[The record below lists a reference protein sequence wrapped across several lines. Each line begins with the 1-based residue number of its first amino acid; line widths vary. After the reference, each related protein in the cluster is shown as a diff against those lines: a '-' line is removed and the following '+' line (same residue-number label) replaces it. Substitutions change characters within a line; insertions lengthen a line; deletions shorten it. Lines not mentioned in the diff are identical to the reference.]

1 MKLKDAVIIAVT
13 ILVILGLFIYINP
26 ESYIPQILSFNKF
39 YLSIIV
45 ILFLIDLSLRVIRWW
60 FMLLSQEHHLPFKAL
75 VYPSLA
81 SSFLN
86 LVLPGRA
93 GELVRLYA
101 LRDEYDVRYSVGL
114 SVIIVE
120 QVINMMG
127 LIIVASLSLGLIMFT
142 GIKLENTFLNT
153 LIPYAFLGSLVM
165 IIAVILLFIIDPNN
179 FIPLFFFLPEKIKS
193 KVIRLVHTFRFGLET
208 IKKKFYIFWVA
219 LFSSITIWFIEGVI
233 IWIITMSLWNRPEF
247 EFQVA
252 LFASALGNL
261 NFLFPILPGAALQY
275 DAFLAIILSLS
286 SYYPGSGAFSVA
298 FTDRAIKTI
307 TLGILGSISLLKLG
321 GDTMNVLRRRTDDAQ
336 KIEKAK
342 EQFAD

>member
-1 MKLKDAVIIAVT
+1 
-13 ILVILGLFIYINP
+13 
-26 ESYIPQILSFNKF
+26 
-39 YLSIIV
+39 
-45 ILFLIDLSLRVIRWW
+45 
-60 FMLLSQEHHLPFKAL
+60 
-75 VYPSLA
+75 
-81 SSFLN
+81 
-86 LVLPGRA
+86 
-93 GELVRLYA
+93 
-101 LRDEYDVRYSVGL
+101 
-114 SVIIVE
+114 
-120 QVINMMG
+120 
-127 LIIVASLSLGLIMFT
+127 
-142 GIKLENTFLNT
+142 
-153 LIPYAFLGSLVM
+153 
-165 IIAVILLFIIDPNN
+165 
-179 FIPLFFFLPEKIKS
+179 
-193 KVIRLVHTFRFGLET
+193 
-208 IKKKFYIFWVA
+208 
-219 LFSSITIWFIEGVI
+219 
-233 IWIITMSLWNRPEF
+233 MSLWNKPEF